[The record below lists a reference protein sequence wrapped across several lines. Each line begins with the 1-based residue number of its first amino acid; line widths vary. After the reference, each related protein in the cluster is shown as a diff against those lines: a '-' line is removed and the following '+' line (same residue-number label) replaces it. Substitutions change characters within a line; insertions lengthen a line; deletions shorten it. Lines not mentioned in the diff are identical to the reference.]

1 MIELDADNIVPFLS
15 ERGWLAP
22 GASARAELLGWGV
35 SNVVLRVSPSIG
47 EDFVVKQSRE
57 QLRTQAA
64 WFSRLDRIWR
74 EKEALQ
80 VAGSLLPAGAVPGV
94 LHEDRDNYVFAMEA
108 VAADHRVWKADLL
121 AGRFDRRIATE
132 MGTTLRTLHRGTVD
146 DPALAAQWADSTIFD
161 QLRID
166 PFYRRIA
173 TEHPDIAPAVDELI
187 ADQAEA
193 KICMVLA
200 DFSPKNILISQR
212 DGREQT
218 TLVDFETAH
227 YGDPAFDLGFFLSHL
242 ALKTIL
248 HRDRFDEVLALVAEF
263 LATYADAATLA
274 ESDLPFC
281 DDAFSSR
288 VTRHAAACM
297 LARIDGKSP
306 VDYLK
311 REEQRALAREFSRS
325 ALLRPAES
333 IEELISRLASELRRD
348 N

>member
-1 MIELDADNIVPFLS
+1 MIELDAENIVPFLS

-22 GASARAELLGWGV
+22 GATAWAELLGWGV
-35 SNVVLRVSPSIG
+35 SNVVLRVYPSIG
-47 EDFVVKQSRE
+47 DDFVVKQSRE
-57 QLRTQAA
+57 QLRTEAA

-80 VAGSLLPAGAVPGV
+80 IAGGLLPAGAVPQI
-94 LHEDRDNYVFAMEA
+94 LQEDRENYVFAMEA

-121 AGRFDRRIATE
+121 AGRFDRRIAAD

-146 DPALAAQWADSTIFD
+146 DAALAEKWADSTIFD
-161 QLRID
+161 QLRVD

-173 TEHPDIAPAVDELI
+173 AEHPDIAPAVNELI
-187 ADQAEA
+187 AEQSEA

-200 DFSPKNILISQR
+200 DFSPKNILISRQ

-242 ALKTIL
+242 ALKAVL
-248 HRDRFDEVLALVAEF
+248 HRDRADEVLALISDF
-263 LATYADAATLA
+263 LATYSEAASLA

-281 DDAFSSR
+281 DAAFSAR
-288 VTRHAAACM
+288 VARHAAACM

-306 VDYLK
+306 VDYLT
-311 REEQRALAREFSRS
+311 RDGQQEFSRNFS
-325 ALLRPAES
+325 RTALLTPYES
-333 IEELISRLASELRRD
+333 IEQLISRLETDLRRD